1 MPLVGLGTWE
11 AAAEEVE
18 AAVGAALAAGVR
30 HIDCASS
37 YRNEAAV
44 SKSRGRGRGRGR
56 GRAVVGHP

>member
-18 AAVGAALAAGVR
+18 AAVGVALAAGVR
-30 HIDCASS
+30 HIDCAST

-44 SKSRGRGRGRGR
+44 G
-56 GRAVVGHP
+56 